1 MKSLSIILLLA
12 VMITSTACSRNSNF
26 SARSAEQTVA
36 QPAAD
41 PKLSTTLEPESQPG
55 RQFQGVGLS
64 NADAA
69 QTAAAAADRKIIK
82 NAELTIEVASPV
94 EVQRSIASIAE
105 RHGGFVVTSE
115 TKQNEKSDPAKPT
128 LEVKL
133 TARVPANQFDATV
146 GAIEKL
152 ATGVVHQN
160 ISGNDVTEEFI
171 DLEARIRTQ
180 KALELQF
187 LQIMKQAG
195 KITDALE
202 VQRQI
207 ADVRTDIE
215 KLEGRKRF
223 LENRA
228 SLSTIS
234 VNIRTP
240 VVIVV
245 STTGFGRSL
254 REAVSD
260 SVDVASAIIL
270 FFTRFVIV
278 MIPIAVL
285 IILPM
290 SLVTLF
296 FVRRARRMRLAEQL
310 GMTPLAE

>member
-12 VMITSTACSRNSNF
+12 VMITSTACSSRSSSL
-26 SARSAEQTVA
+26 SASEQTVA
-36 QPAAD
+36 QSNAD
-41 PKLSTTLEPESQPG
+41 PRLSTKVEPQSQPVG
-55 RQFQGVGLS
+55 QFQDVGLS

-82 NAELTIEVASPV
+82 NAELTIEVASPA
-94 EVQRSIASIAE
+94 EAQRRVASIAE
-105 RHGGFVVTSE
+105 TYGGFVVTSE
-115 TKQNEKSDPAKPT
+115 TKQSEKSDPTKPT

-152 ATGVVHQN
+152 ATGIVHQN

-290 SLVTLF
+290 GLVTVF
-296 FVRRARRMRLAEQL
+296 FVRRAKRMRLAEQL
-310 GMTPLAE
+310 GVSPLAE

>member
-12 VMITSTACSRNSNF
+12 VTFTSTACYSRS
-26 SARSAEQTVA
+26 RMAEVSQQTRTQSDA
-36 QPAAD
+36 E
-41 PKLSTTLEPESQPG
+41 PKLSTQLEPKSQSG
-55 RQFQGVGLS
+55 GQFQDVGLGS
-64 NADAA
+64 ADAA

-82 NAELTIEVASPV
+82 NAELIIEVTSPA
-94 EVQRSIASIAE
+94 EAQRSVASIAE
-105 RHGGFVVTSE
+105 THGGFVVTSE

-128 LEVKL
+128 VEVKL
-133 TARVPANQFDATV
+133 TARVPASQFDATI

-152 ATGVVHQN
+152 AIGVVHQN

-260 SVDVASAIIL
+260 SVDVASEIIL

-278 MIPIAVL
+278 MIPIVVL

-290 SLVTLF
+290 SLVTVF

-310 GMTPLAE
+310 GVSPLAE

>member
-1 MKSLSIILLLA
+1 MKSLCVFLLLA
-12 VMITSTACSRNSNF
+12 VMFTSTACFSSSSRLS
-26 SARSAEQTVA
+26 SPAQEQTANSVGKPSVSVVA
-36 QPAAD
+36 
-41 PKLSTTLEPESQPG
+41 EPQSRSG
-55 RQFQGVGLS
+55 DQFQDVGLS
-64 NADAA
+64 NADSA
-69 QTAAAAADRKIIK
+69 QTSAAAADRKIIK
-82 NAELTIEVASPV
+82 NAELTIEVTSPA
-94 EVQRSIASIAE
+94 ETQRSVASIAE
-105 RHGGFVVTSE
+105 THGGFVVTSE
-115 TKQNEKSDPAKPT
+115 TKQNENSDPAKRT

-133 TARVPANQFDATV
+133 TARVPANQFDATI

-152 ATGVVHQN
+152 ATSIVHQN

-228 SLSTIS
+228 SLSTITI
-234 VNIRTP
+234 NIKTP

-245 STTGFGRSL
+245 STSGFGRNL

-260 SVDVASAIIL
+260 SVDVASAIVL
-270 FFTRFVIV
+270 FFTRFVIM
-278 MIPIAVL
+278 MIPIFVL

-290 SLVTLF
+290 GLVTMF
-296 FVRRARRMRLAEQL
+296 FVRRAKRIRLAQQL
-310 GMTPLAE
+310 GVTPMAD

>member
-12 VMITSTACSRNSNF
+12 VMITSTACSSSSSRL
-26 SARSAEQTVA
+26 SAPEQTIAQSAEKPTASAVA
-36 QPAAD
+36 
-41 PKLSTTLEPESQPG
+41 EPQSPSG
-55 RQFQGVGLS
+55 QFHDVGLS

-69 QTAAAAADRKIIK
+69 QKAAAAADRKIIK
-82 NAELTIEVASPV
+82 NAELTIEVASPA
-94 EVQRSIASIAE
+94 EAQRRVASIAE
-105 RHGGFVVTSE
+105 THGGFVVTSE

-152 ATGVVHQN
+152 ATGIVHQN

-207 ADVRTDIE
+207 AEVRTDIE

-240 VVIVV
+240 VAIVV

-270 FFTRFVIV
+270 FFTRFVIL

-290 SLVTLF
+290 GLVTLF

-310 GMTPLAE
+310 GVSPLAE